1 MPSQAAELEDL
12 TYAVIG
18 ACIEVHQSIGPGLLE
33 SVYERCVAIE
43 LAHRG
48 LSFERQKSVDLEYRG
63 VTFARALRAD
73 FIVEGRVVLELK
85 AARYLHP
92 THEAQVR
99 TYMYMGGYEAAL
111 LVGFHAPALRDGGV
125 RRFTN
130 LRLRPPPGNSSS
142 PPSSRLP

>member
-1 MPSQAAELEDL
+1 MPSHAAELEDL

-33 SVYERCVAIE
+33 SVYERCLAIE

-111 LVGFHAPALRDGGV
+111 LVGFTRPRCAMEASVGSRTCASAPR
-125 RRFTN
+125 
-130 LRLRPPPGNSSS
+130 PGNSSS
-142 PPSSRLP
+142 PPSSPLP